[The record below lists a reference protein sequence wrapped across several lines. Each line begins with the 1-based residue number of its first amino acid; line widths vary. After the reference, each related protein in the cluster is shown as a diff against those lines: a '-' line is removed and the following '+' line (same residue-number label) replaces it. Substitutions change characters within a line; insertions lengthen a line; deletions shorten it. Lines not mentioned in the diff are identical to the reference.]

1 VKPGTRA
8 LGVAESYAGTGGDS
22 TLCGAVVRADRVV
35 DGVAFGTCTVGGT
48 DATDAVRALAG
59 RLDRPDVRYVLVA
72 GVAPAWFNVLD
83 VRALAESLDRPVVS
97 VSFEASPGL
106 ASAIEREFDG
116 AARADRL
123 ETYRRQPDRLERR
136 VGGERLFV
144 RAAGVD
150 AERAGDVVAAFT
162 PEGGRPE
169 PLRVAR
175 LCARAG
181 RAYRE
186 RTAAGSDPD
195 DRPNRDGTR
204 READPDGEGES

>member
-1 VKPGTRA
+1 VKPGSRA
-8 LGVAESYAGTGGDS
+8 LGVAESYAEGDGES

-48 DATDAVRALAG
+48 DATDAVRALAS
-59 RLDRPDVRYVLVA
+59 RLGRPDVRYVLVA
-72 GVAPAWFNVLD
+72 GVAPAWFNLLD
-83 VRALAESLDRPVVS
+83 VRALHESLDRPVIS

-106 ASAIEREFDG
+106 EPAIEREFDG

-123 ETYRRQPDRLERR
+123 ETYRGQPRR
-136 VGGERLFV
+136 VERTVDGERLFV

-150 AERAGDVVAAFT
+150 ADRAGDVVAAFT

-181 RAYRE
+181 RTHRE
-186 RTAAGSDPD
+186 RDAG
-195 DRPNRDGTR
+195 DG
-204 READPDGEGES
+204 REQ